1 MKASLRRALRVVL
14 VTSTALWLSAC
25 AKTADAPAAPDV
37 TVSAEDQSLVEDE
50 SAVITDLVEAAAPA
64 DAALTGSATAEPA
77 DLARVAGSCFT
88 RTYDAATR
96 TLTLDFGATNCLG
109 PNGVARRGKIVAVFS
124 GPYRQA
130 GALTTITL
138 VDYYRNDNR
147 HTGTRTITTLGG
159 GSWRLDVQNA
169 SVTTAAGTH
178 TWVSQ
183 RHYTRT
189 AGAATRTIL
198 DDEYSVTGEASGT
211 NRKGSHYTAVI
222 QQPLHKKLQAGCVR
236 TFVAGTVQI
245 LTSKGKE
252 LLLNYDPT
260 GTQACDN
267 LASIT
272 VNGST
277 RTMRVGRGL

>member
-1 MKASLRRALRVVL
+1 MTTSLPRALGLSVL
-14 VTSTALWLSAC
+14 LSAAVWTAAC
-25 AKTADAPAAPDV
+25 TKTAEAPAAPNV
-37 TVSAEDQSLVEDE
+37 AVSAEDQSLAEDE
-50 SAVITDLVEAAAPA
+50 SAALADLVEAAVPA
-64 DAALTGSATAEPA
+64 DATLTGSAAAEPA
-77 DLARVAGSCFT
+77 DLARVAGTCFT
-88 RTYDAATR
+88 RTYNATTR
-96 TLTLDFGATNCLG
+96 TLTLDFGTTNCLI
-109 PNGVARRGKIVAVFS
+109 PSGVARRGKIVAIFS

-147 HTGTRTITTLGG
+147 HTGTRTLTNLGG
-159 GSWRLDVQNA
+159 GAWKLEVQNA

-178 TWVSQ
+178 TWASQ
-183 RHYTRT
+183 RQYTRT

-211 NRKGSHYTAVI
+211 NRRGIRYTATI
-222 QQPLHKKLQAGCVR
+222 QQPLRKKLQAGCAR
-236 TFVAGTVQI
+236 SFVAGTVQI
-245 LTSKGKE
+245 LTSKEKE

-272 VNGST
+272 VNGNT
-277 RTMRVGRGL
+277 RTIRVGQGL